1 MAPSLEEPEAVQDVL
16 KNHAKT
22 KPSLVAP
29 EPEHC
34 PGPES
39 DTAGTADSCAGCPN
53 QKICASAPKGPDPDI
68 PLISQRLAGVKHR
81 VLVLSGKGGVGS
93 ASPPRPVQ
101 CSLYPRAHWHLADLR
116 RFQNQHSQVYSRTRS
131 P

>member
-1 MAPSLEEPEAVQDVL
+1 MAPSLEEPDSAQDVISNPL
-16 KNHAKT
+16 KAK
-22 KPSLVAP
+22 PQLVAP

-39 DTAGTADSCAGCPN
+39 EQAGAADSCAGCPN

-93 ASPPRPVQ
+93 TSRSACVS
-101 CSLYPRAHWHLADLR
+101 CIHM
-116 RFQNQHSQVYSRTRS
+116 SRTGR
-131 P
+131 

>member
-1 MAPSLEEPEAVQDVL
+1 MAPSFEERESIQDVL
-16 KNHAKT
+16 SNPIKAKT
-22 KPSLVAP
+22 QLVAP

-39 DTAGTADSCAGCPN
+39 ERAGTADSCAGCPN
-53 QKICASAPKGPDPDI
+53 QQICASAPKGPDPDI

-93 ASPPRPVQ
+93 TSQEPI
-101 CSLYPRAHWHLADLR
+101 SLTYDNPL
-116 RFQNQHSQVYSRTRS
+116 TCMI
-131 P
+131 